1 MSVIWSYDILW
12 IPMVSKRFK
21 HVKLNHLLCC
31 PFLRSCRTNQMLPL
45 HPIQTITLTLCIPI
59 LGNTRNH
66 LSTVL
71 STAVKKK
78 ICTPPNPIDF
88 TTSNPSP
95 MHWSFF
101 FLEQQLH
108 GQLLTTSRA
117 GSILKGN
124 ATPSSMCETHRNTAG
139 DDAKLVLP
147 QQLMACWIL
156 TLRWP
161 PPTATTIVNLARKTM
176 NKIWCVRPSMA
187 CSVWYTESREAFLRL
202 LSLAGLAD
210 FT

>member
-1 MSVIWSYDILW
+1 MISYGFLWYQKDSNMSNLIISSAVPFFALAEPTKCCLCIQYRPSTW
-12 IPMVSKRFK
+12 
-21 HVKLNHLLCC
+21 LLCI
-31 PFLRSCRTNQMLPL
+31 L
-45 HPIQTITLTLCIPI
+45 I

-71 STAVKKK
+71 SAAVEKKNLH
-78 ICTPPNPIDF
+78 PSVANPIDF
-88 TTSNPSP
+88 STSNPSP
-95 MHWSFF
+95 MHWPFF

-124 ATPSSMCETHRNTAG
+124 ATPLSSMCETHRNTAG
-139 DDAKLVLP
+139 DDEKLVLP

-161 PPTATTIVNLARKTM
+161 PPTATTIVNLARKTR
-176 NKIWCVRPSMA
+176 NEIWFVRPSMA
-187 CSVWYTESREAFLRL
+187 CSVWYTEYREAFLRL